1 MKGKKKKRRKVIDRL
16 RILFLEK
23 VMSCPVQEVGRE
35 GCSRRLIPAVDI
47 SVFLA

>member
-1 MKGKKKKRRKVIDRL
+1 MPINPRAKDEALNIDRL

-23 VMSCPVQEVGRE
+23 VMSCPVQEVVRGP
-35 GCSRRLIPAVDI
+35 IPAVDI